1 VSGASTIPE
10 ERVLVIAPLGQ
21 DSAAIADILQ
31 SHAIPVQACSEV
43 PECLRH
49 IQQGIGALVLTE
61 EALELP
67 QVSELFECL
76 KGQPAWSE
84 IPLIILTTGGACRVT
99 SLLDLA
105 ASAAGS
111 VTLLERPMSPMTLLR
126 SVQVALRSRQ
136 RQYRVRTLLDQ
147 LRETQE
153 VLERAQADLQRHAD
167 DLERIV
173 AERTTELRETNE
185 QLEAF
190 VYSIAHD
197 LRAPLRSLTGYS
209 QLLLEDHSNR
219 LDQSGQHLLN
229 RIQASSEFMD
239 KLLLDL
245 LAYGRTA
252 RAEVEVGPVD
262 VRRAW
267 EMALFQCAS
276 HIDQTQAKVEVL
288 GPLPTVIA
296 HEATL
301 GQCLANLLS
310 NALKFVTPGVRPHV
324 RFWAEQSGE
333 RVVLYLQD
341 NGIGIPANQY
351 ERVFRVFERLHGAKY
366 AGTGIGLSIVR
377 RGVERM
383 GGSVGLESEP
393 GQGTRFWIELRKS
406 GSV

>member
-1 VSGASTIPE
+1 MNDASTIRD

-21 DSAAIADILQ
+21 DAAAIAEILQ
-31 SHAIPVQACSEV
+31 SHAVPVQSCSEI

-49 IQQGIGALVLTE
+49 IQQGVGALIVTE
-61 EALELP
+61 EALESP
-67 QVSELFECL
+67 HVSELFDCL
-76 KGQPAWSE
+76 RSQPAWSE
-84 IPLIILTTGGACRVT
+84 IPLIILTTGGASRVT

-147 LRETQE
+147 LRETQD
-153 VLERAQADLQRHAD
+153 VLERAQADLQCHAD

-173 AERTTELRETNE
+173 AERTTELREINE

-209 QLLLEDHSNR
+209 QLLLEDHANR
-219 LDQSGQHLLN
+219 LDQSGQHLLQ

-252 RAEVEVGPVD
+252 RAEVDLGPVQ
-262 VRRAW
+262 VRQAW
-267 EMALFQCAS
+267 QIALFQCAS
-276 HIDQTQAKVEVL
+276 HIEQTHARVETME
-288 GPLPTVIA
+288 PLPTVIA

-310 NALKFVTPGVRPHV
+310 NALKFVPPGVKPHA
-324 RFWAEQSGE
+324 RFGAED
-333 RVVLYLQD
+333 RDDTAVLWLQD
-341 NGIGIPANQY
+341 NGIGIPAHQHH
-351 ERVFRVFERLHGAKY
+351 RVFRVFERLHGAKY

-377 RGVERM
+377 KGVERM

-393 GQGTRFWIELRKS
+393 GQGTRFWIKLRK
-406 GSV
+406 GG